1 MALREMRVRPAN
13 ADWKTWVDEIVAEL
27 ARPHPALPGLL
38 RRIDLWRWAHAMPR
52 PVPGFLGSPL
62 SALLAGLD
70 RPLAFAHSDLRGVSL
85 FEEAHD
91 AGVRAA
97 QALR

>member
-1 MALREMRVRPAN
+1 MRLAN